1 MLGRTRA
8 RAVLP
13 EGQPGIADADE
24 ARAGTRAAEYILG
37 RADAVCH
44 NDTERDSLL
53 VPQSADRA
61 RQDRPCAIQRD
72 LVRSRRR
79 PARRGAIRISDRN
92 AESRER
98 LTGILSH
105 ADSRIELI
113 GLYEFD
119 RYSVIFSFARVYIA
133 GIYKL
138 ILRGYM

>member
-13 EGQPGIADADE
+13 EGQPGIVDVDE
-24 ARAGTRAAEYILG
+24 ARAGTWTAKYILG
-37 RADAVCH
+37 RADAVCDH
-44 NDTERDSLL
+44 DTKRDSLL
-53 VPQSADRA
+53 VSQSADRA

-92 AESRER
+92 AESSER
-98 LTGILSH
+98 LTGILIH

-113 GLYEFD
+113 GLYEFG
-119 RYSVIFSFARVYIA
+119 RYSVIFSCGASLYS